1 MFFPFNIPPASPKWT
16 NRLRALQDG
25 VTPRRIRAFRPSW
38 KRRWADLGFLD
49 LFGNPTATN
58 APSWDPNGRVF
69 EDTWDPD
76 GRERCDSP
84 SHFPS
89 HFMAIFSYPLPMSN
103 SIWLRQSCATWTW
116 GWASPS
122 SAPRLQ
128 WCNLLEVQTLI
139 VWLMTMMKESNM
151 CHNITERERENIVVT
166 FFGRCNQKLNQDL
179 NTCACVQKPI
189 GRVNKH
195 LKWHYGCPDMSL

>member
-1 MFFPFNIPPASPKWT
+1 MFILSYTCFFHLTFHQHLPTKTPSSSGWGHASENPRLPAKLKET
-16 NRLRALQDG
+16 LE
-25 VTPRRIRAFRPSW
+25 
-38 KRRWADLGFLD
+38 DLGFLD

-58 APSWDPNGRVF
+58 APSWDPNDRVF
-69 EDTWDPD
+69 EDTWDPN

-103 SIWLRQSCATWTW
+103 SILLRQSCATWTW

-139 VWLMTMMKESNM
+139 VWLMTMMKE
-151 CHNITERERENIVVT
+151 
-166 FFGRCNQKLNQDL
+166 
-179 NTCACVQKPI
+179 
-189 GRVNKH
+189 
-195 LKWHYGCPDMSL
+195 